1 MVAVIPR
8 LRRKKKKKEEDKLIE
23 SLDLL
28 EYLHIV
34 DKLKEQYGFSN
45 EEIVKTIIEKASK
58 KYNLDRTKLLRTIK
72 AREGIDIPVTIFSK
86 KLGALESIVK
96 YMKENLGMNYREIA
110 KELGRDERTIWT
122 SYKKANEKQK
132 EPIKPKE
139 TKINIPASAFENKK
153 LTMLESIIIYL
164 KQKGFKFSE
173 IEKLLER
180 DQRNIGTIYSRAM
193 KKIKTKKE

>member
-1 MVAVIPR
+1 LSEYI
-8 LRRKKKKKEEDKLIE
+8 
-23 SLDLL
+23 SL
-28 EYLHIV
+28 V
-34 DKLKEQYGFSN
+34 DKLKEEVFSK
-45 EEIVKTIIEKASK
+45 EEIIKTIIEKLGK
-58 KYNLDRTKLLRTIK
+58 KYNIDREELLRIIK
-72 AREGIDIPVTIFSK
+72 AREGITIPIGIFSK
-86 KLGALESIVK
+86 KLGALESLAK
-96 YMKENLGMNYREIA
+96 YMKENLDMSYREIA

-139 TKINIPASAFENKK
+139 TKINIPTSVFENKK